1 MSSTLVNIKPNNHRV
16 HPCPNDKKL
25 ALAHELVAQ
34 NIDEDIIVVT
44 SGDPRII
51 QETLKGTKVVD
62 DKTLIKDKDLTCS
75 LLISFDVPLKAVIY
89 MARLSHTTSR
99 AVLLL
104 NESEQKLLYPIETLL
119 GRVIKQDI
127 ISGFEYEVKEK
138 PKEDGRPAPKKMT
151 KSQIT
156 EVAKKR
162 YEEKTGEPKPKREY
176 KDKKDFKDKKPFDK
190 NKSFDKPTDDKW
202 AKKKKEPNKYLG
214 KDENGKAIF
223 SGKSGERNHRYDG
236 TPRDKYDAPKK
247 VGRKINIKA
256 LKKSDDK
263 KES

>member
-1 MSSTLVNIKPNNHRV
+1 MSSTTPTIKPNNHRV
-16 HPCPNDKKL
+16 HPCPNDRKL
-25 ALAHELVAQ
+25 ALAHQLVAQ
-34 NIDEDIIVVT
+34 NLNEDIIVVT

-51 QETLKGTKVVD
+51 QETLTGIKVVD
-62 DKTLIKDKDLTCS
+62 DKTLIKDKDLTCT

-89 MARLSHTTSR
+89 MARLSHTTSK

-119 GRVIKQDI
+119 GRVIKQDV

-138 PKEDGRPAPKKMT
+138 PKTDGRPAPKSLSKE
-151 KSQIT
+151 KIK
-156 EVAKKR
+156 EIAKKN
-162 YEEKTGEPKPKREY
+162 YEEKTGEPKPKKEY
-176 KDKKDFKDKKPFDK
+176 SDKPKRDYKKDDEKAKQ
-190 NKSFDKPTDDKW
+190 W
-202 AKKKKEPNKYLG
+202 EKKKKEPNKYLG

-236 TPRDKYDAPKK
+236 TARDASYPPKK

-256 LKKSDDK
+256 LKKSEDK
-263 KES
+263 K